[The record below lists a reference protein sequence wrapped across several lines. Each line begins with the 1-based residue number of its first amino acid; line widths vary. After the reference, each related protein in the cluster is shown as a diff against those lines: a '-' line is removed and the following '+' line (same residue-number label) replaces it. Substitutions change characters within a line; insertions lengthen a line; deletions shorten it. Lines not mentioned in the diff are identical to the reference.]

1 MPFLISLLGMAT
13 TCSAAST
20 DGIYPFKGRL
30 DTVNG
35 IFELSLQAQKGELNL
50 KIDRKEDLSYAAVLD
65 VKDLHTPI
73 FDMTTQ
79 LQGVVQVHK
88 YDDQPEKI
96 SGRFWSEDTFLDG
109 RPHPELSGGFD
120 LQEGMVRIMEV
131 VWGGFAA
138 SGTFGIDFPY
148 PVDTHLAFDGVDIG
162 YALDWLAGQKKKFT
176 GSGEVS
182 GEISLCGVPGKLS
195 LRADII
201 SEKGFIQQLPYDL
214 LALHLQGIYPLVDL
228 TNSTVTK
235 TNGFSFDLGGT
246 VDLSDKA
253 NMAAQIKAIK
263 KIPLIKDNVLQ
274 SEWVL
279 KRLQAADGEGKT
291 ETSLFLKKD
300 KQQGGFSGQEDS
312 SLLGVQKK
320 IGF

>member
-1 MPFLISLLGMAT
+1 MAT
-13 TCSAAST
+13 TCNAAGT
-20 DGIYPFKGRL
+20 EGMYPFKGRL

-35 IFELSLQAQKGELNL
+35 TFELSLRAQQGEFNL
-50 KIDRKEDLSYAAVLD
+50 KVDRQEDSSYTAVLGVND
-65 VKDLHTPI
+65 IHTPI

-79 LQGVVQVHK
+79 LQGVVHVQK
-88 YDDQPEKI
+88 FDDRPEKI
-96 SGRFWSEDTFLDG
+96 SGRFWSEDTFIDG
-109 RPHPELSGGFD
+109 RPHPELSGGFSLEED
-120 LQEGMVRIMEV
+120 LVRIGDV
-131 VWGGFAA
+131 VWGGFTAA
-138 SGTFGIDFPY
+138 GNFELDFPY
-148 PVDTHLAFDGVDIG
+148 PVDTRLAFEGIDIG
-162 YALDWLAGQKKKFT
+162 YALDWLSGERKKFT

-182 GEISLCGVPGKLS
+182 GEISVSGIPGKLVV
-195 LRADII
+195 RANII
-201 SEKGFIQQLPYDL
+201 SEHGHIQQLPYDL
-214 LALHLQGIYPLVDL
+214 LSLRLQGIYPLVDL

-246 VDLSDKA
+246 VDLSDKT

-279 KRLQAADGEGKT
+279 KRAGEKDGKT
-291 ETSLFLKKD
+291 ETSFFLKKD
-300 KQQGGFSGQEDS
+300 KQQGGIQEDS